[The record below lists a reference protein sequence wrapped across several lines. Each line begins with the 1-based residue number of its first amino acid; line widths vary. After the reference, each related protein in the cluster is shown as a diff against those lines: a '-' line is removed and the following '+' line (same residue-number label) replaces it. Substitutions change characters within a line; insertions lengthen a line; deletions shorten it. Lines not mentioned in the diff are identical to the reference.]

1 LIVLWLLLSGASVDG
16 ATAHITWTIAPQT
29 DTYTNDQTK
38 LTFRKSMGGFRQTKA
53 KPYDKDGTATF
64 GYSDKYGIITVWLMH
79 RGPMGCGAG
88 VDCAGGQVDQERSF
102 VLRRGKQRGR
112 GTMYHFLKFPDS
124 AGGPVF
130 SEVGAFEVGDF
141 VYCYRATFMDKNG
154 LDDLA
159 RFLKEFGVQKVYATR
174 A

>member
-1 LIVLWLLLSGASVDG
+1 
-16 ATAHITWTIAPQT
+16 
-29 DTYTNDQTK
+29 
-38 LTFRKSMGGFRQTKA
+38 MGGFRQTKA
-53 KPYDKDGTATF
+53 EPYNKDGIATF
-64 GYSDKYGIITVWLMH
+64 GYSGEYGIITVWLMH

-88 VDCAGGQVDQERSF
+88 VDCAGGQVDTYRTEMKRLYGKFDQERSF
-102 VLRRGKQRGR
+102 VLRRDKQRGR

-154 LDDLA
+154 LNDLA
-159 RFLKEFGVQKVYATR
+159 RFLKEFGVQKV
-174 A
+174 